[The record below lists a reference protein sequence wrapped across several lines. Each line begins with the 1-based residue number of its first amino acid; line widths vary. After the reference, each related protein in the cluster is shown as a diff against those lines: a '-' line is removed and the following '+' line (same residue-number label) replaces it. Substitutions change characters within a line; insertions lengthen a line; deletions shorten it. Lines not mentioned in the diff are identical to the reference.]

1 MTGSKRHAIKERS
14 AMPHPFKSI
23 ALVGNARD
31 ARVAECM
38 LSLAAHFAERGI
50 CPLVDPSV
58 GLAFRPDSVVP
69 CPEPGFATRADLIVA
84 IGGDGTLLY
93 AARLVAGHA
102 VPLLGI
108 NRGRLG
114 FLTDVSPQSM
124 LEDVE
129 AVLSGRYSEDRR
141 SLIAARLERRG
152 LAPARALALNDV
164 VVNKW
169 ETGRTL
175 DFETS
180 INGRFV
186 NSHGGDGIVI
196 ATATGSTAYALSCG
210 GPIVEP
216 DLDVWVLAPIS
227 PHTLSDRPIVVRA
240 GSTVKLRLSDRPD
253 ARAQVTCDGTAL
265 GDMER
270 GDELIVEG
278 SGLEITLLHP
288 PGYDYYRLL
297 RSKLHWGRGGHNAAG
312 D

>member
-1 MTGSKRHAIKERS
+1 MGAS
-14 AMPHPFKSI
+14 FKSI
-23 ALVGNARD
+23 ALVGNAAD
-31 ARVAECM
+31 ARVADCM
-38 LSLAAHFAERGI
+38 LSLAGHFHALGCRA
-50 CPLVDPSV
+50 LVDP
-58 GLAFRPDSVVP
+58 GLAPAFPERIVVS
-69 CPEPGFATRADLIVA
+69 CPETSFAERADLIVA

-93 AARLVAGHA
+93 AARLVAGQP

-114 FLTDVSPQSM
+114 FLTDVSPDSM

-129 AVLSGRYSEDRR
+129 SVLAGRYTEDRR
-141 SLIAARLERRG
+141 SLLAARLERRG
-152 LAPARALALNDV
+152 VAPVAALALNDV
-164 VVNKW
+164 VLNKV

-186 NSHGGDGIVI
+186 NSHGGDGIVL

-216 DLDVWVLAPIS
+216 NLEVWVLAPIS

-240 GSTVKLRLSDRPD
+240 GSRIQIRLCERQG
-253 ARAQVTCDGTAL
+253 ARAQVTCDGSL
-265 GDMER
+265 IGELEHGDDLFVER
-270 GDELIVEG
+270 ADA
-278 SGLEITLLHP
+278 EITLLHP

-297 RSKLHWGRGGHNAAG
+297 RSKLHWGRGGHQSG
-312 D
+312 GE

>member
-1 MTGSKRHAIKERS
+1 
-14 AMPHPFKSI
+14 MPHPFKSI
-23 ALVGNARD
+23 ALVGRAKD

-38 LSLAAHFAERGI
+38 LSLAAHLHARGYSA
-50 CPLVDPSV
+50 LVDTRV
-58 GLAFRPDSVVP
+58 GLPFPADSVVR
-69 CPEPGFATRADLIVA
+69 CPEEAFGSRADLIIA

-93 AARLVAGHA
+93 AANLLAGLP
-102 VPLLGI
+102 VPLIGI

-114 FLTDVSPQSM
+114 FLTDVSPHSM
-124 LEDVE
+124 LEDVDS
-129 AVLSGRYSEDRR
+129 VLGGHYTEDRR
-141 SLIAARLERRG
+141 SLLAARLERYG
-152 LAPARALALNDV
+152 APSVRAFALNDI

-169 ETGRTL
+169 ETGRML

-186 NSHGGDGIVI
+186 NSHGGDGLVI

-240 GSTVKLRLSDRPD
+240 GSKIQVRMSDRLESH
-253 ARAQVTCDGTAL
+253 AQVTCDGAAL
-265 GDMER
+265 GDLKQ
-270 GDELIVEG
+270 GDCLLVEG
-278 SGLEITLLHP
+278 ADAQITLLHP

-297 RSKLHWGRGGHNAAG
+297 RSKLHWGRGGFG
-312 D
+312 TESRD

>member
-1 MTGSKRHAIKERS
+1 
-14 AMPHPFKSI
+14 
-23 ALVGNARD
+23 
-31 ARVAECM
+31 
-38 LSLAAHFAERGI
+38 
-50 CPLVDPSV
+50 
-58 GLAFRPDSVVP
+58 VVP
-69 CPEPGFATRADLIVA
+69 CPEATFATRADLIIA

-93 AARLVAGHA
+93 AARLVAGHR

-114 FLTDVSPQSM
+114 FLTDVSPNSM
-124 LEDVE
+124 LEDVDT
-129 AVLSGRYSEDRR
+129 VLAGRYSEDRR
-141 SLIAARLERRG
+141 SLLAARLEKQG
-152 LAPARALALNDV
+152 GETVSALALNDV

-169 ETGRTL
+169 ETGHTM

-186 NSHGGDGIVI
+186 NSHGGDGMVI

-240 GSTVKLRLSDRPD
+240 GSKVQLRMSDRFES
-253 ARAQVTCDGTAL
+253 RAQVTCDGSAL
-265 GDMER
+265 GDLEQ
-270 GDELIVEG
+270 GDNLYVEG
-278 SGLEITLLHP
+278 ADAQITLLHP

-297 RSKLHWGRGGHNAAG
+297 RSKLHWGRGAYGGQNNNG
-312 D
+312 DTD

>member
-1 MTGSKRHAIKERS
+1 
-14 AMPHPFKSI
+14 MPHSFQSI
-23 ALVGNARD
+23 ALVGNAKD
-31 ARVAECM
+31 LRVAECM
-38 LSLAAHFAERGI
+38 LSLAGHFHAKGLRA
-50 CPLVDPSV
+50 LVDPGV
-58 GLAFRPDSVVP
+58 ELAFAPGSILH
-69 CPEPGFATRADLIVA
+69 CPEQSFAARADLIVA

-93 AARLVAGHA
+93 AARLVAGYS

-114 FLTDVSPQSM
+114 FLTDVSADSM
-124 LEDVE
+124 LEDVDT
-129 AVLSGRYSEDRR
+129 VLGGRYSEDRR
-141 SLIAARLERRG
+141 SLLAARLEKQG
-152 LAPARALALNDV
+152 AESVSALALNDV

-169 ETGRTL
+169 QTGRTM

-240 GSTVKLRLSDRPD
+240 GSKIQLHMSDRFES
-253 ARAQVTCDGTAL
+253 RGQVTCDGSAI
-265 GDMER
+265 GDLAQ
-270 GDELIVEG
+270 GDSLFVEG
-278 SGLEITLLHP
+278 ADAQITLLHP

-297 RSKLHWGRGGHNAAG
+297 RSKLHWGRGAYGRQDDNPQT